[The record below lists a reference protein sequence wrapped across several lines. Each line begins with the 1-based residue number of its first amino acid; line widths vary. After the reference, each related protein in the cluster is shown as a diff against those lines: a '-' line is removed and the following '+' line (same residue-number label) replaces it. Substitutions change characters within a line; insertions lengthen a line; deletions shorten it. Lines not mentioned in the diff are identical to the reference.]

1 MKQDK
6 PCFLLGVCWV
16 VLSQSQKADRGTVSV
31 SLQRAVSRGLFFLGK
46 VGVGWEVEAQSVL
59 ALLPSDPHAPPQLL
73 SSVLTVAL
81 SGKCDEESL
90 HLLLTFPNNEKS
102 WFATRELCS
111 LPGTQVFSLLVMMG
125 QNLNLRN
132 FVYKVRTE
140 SLGEWGPAG

>member
-1 MKQDK
+1 M
-6 PCFLLGVCWV
+6 
-16 VLSQSQKADRGTVSV
+16 
-31 SLQRAVSRGLFFLGK
+31 
-46 VGVGWEVEAQSVL
+46 
-59 ALLPSDPHAPPQLL
+59 
-73 SSVLTVAL
+73 
-81 SGKCDEESL
+81 
-90 HLLLTFPNNEKS
+90 TFPNNEKS